1 MSKDVRVWFSKQNIV
16 CICLMILFT
25 FTNSVDLDKLQHY
38 AAFICVF
45 TVCKNAAN
53 TNFPHNLNSNK
64 QSTDISRIT
73 ALESLAA
80 DVTGREQALIYVSSE
95 VFTLDSVINKTWKNV
110 KLACRLP
117 NMHCIK
123 LWLIEKL

>member
-1 MSKDVRVWFSKQNIV
+1 MS
-16 CICLMILFT
+16 LLF
-25 FTNSVDLDKLQHY
+25 VKMLQ
-38 AAFICVF
+38 
-45 TVCKNAAN
+45 N

-95 VFTLDSVINKTWKNV
+95 VFTLDSVINKTWKNA

-117 NMHCIK
+117 NICIVSSCGLLK
-123 LWLIEKL
+123 SCDLTYKFDLT